1 MAFDRSFPQSL
12 ASQAI
17 ANSEHFWPRLRFS
30 PLRLKNAAS
39 FGSRD
44 YDLRLPYA
52 YSDPLPTSGGRTLQ
66 FAYGHKLSLT
76 AALSLTPTP
85 PAAPTVSARFRS
97 AVNPKPPLAIPSRRC
112 RSASFLPPIAQMPY
126 CQPRSSHPQRKKP
139 PTFQALGT
147 FLSFIVCDAM
157 PTPGRY
163 AVRRCTD
170 STPAVGQ
177 PLHSLRVCLWLRA
190 RAGRHIVLVQ
200 AHDKV
205 PVAPCLRDTCCL
217 L

>member
-1 MAFDRSFPQSL
+1 MPSAVPRHRSCVTVS
-12 ASQAI
+12 
-17 ANSEHFWPRLRFS
+17 
-30 PLRLKNAAS
+30 
-39 FGSRD
+39 G
-44 YDLRLPYA
+44 A
-52 YSDPLPTSGGRTLQ
+52 YVCTC
-66 FAYGHKLSLT
+66 GHKLSLT

-85 PAAPTVSARFRS
+85 PAAPTVSPRFRS
-97 AVNPKPPLAIPSRRC
+97 AVNPMPPLAIPSRRG
-112 RSASFLPPIAQMPY
+112 RSASFLPPFTQCIFGCTRHSQASLRLLSFARKFARMPH

-139 PTFQALGT
+139 PTFQAPRHVPIIHRLR
-147 FLSFIVCDAM
+147 
-157 PTPGRY
+157 RY
-163 AVRRCTD
+163 ARPRPRCTVRRYTD

-177 PLHSLRVCLWLRA
+177 PLHSLRVCLRLRA

>member
-76 AALSLTPTP
+76 ATFSLSP
-85 PAAPTVSARFRS
+85 PPLLRRGVGPLHS
-97 AVNPKPPLAIPSRRC
+97 AVNPKPALAIPSRRC
-112 RSASFLPPIAQMPY
+112 RSASFLPPFTQCIFGCTRHSQASLPLLSFARKFTLMPY

-139 PTFQALGT
+139 PTFQALCT
-147 FLSFIVCDAM
+147 SLSSIVCDA
-157 PTPGRY
+157 
-163 AVRRCTD
+163 CT
-170 STPAVGQ
+170 S
-177 PLHSLRVCLWLRA
+177 PLQ
-190 RAGRHIVLVQ
+190 G
-200 AHDKV
+200 
-205 PVAPCLRDTCCL
+205 
-217 L
+217 